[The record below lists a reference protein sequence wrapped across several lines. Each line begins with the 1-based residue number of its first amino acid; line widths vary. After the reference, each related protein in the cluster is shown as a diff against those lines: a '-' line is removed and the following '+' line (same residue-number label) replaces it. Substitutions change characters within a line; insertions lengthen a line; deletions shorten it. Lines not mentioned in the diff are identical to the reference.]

1 MSPTGAADRSQT
13 SLEESFLPDFCDPR
27 IVFAVVLLGELLA
40 FTLALTRSSHAPFLN
55 ELARVSMFVQWI
67 GLTSTALLCYSRKR
81 FATRSIGIVSAI
93 VFALLLANTIV
104 VSEAVYWIGRR
115 FGEQGL
121 YAQFFPTEHA
131 PFVLRNALICLI
143 VTALVLRY
151 LFVSHHWQANVR
163 AEARSRIDAL
173 QARIRPHFLF
183 NSLNTIAA
191 LTRSDPARAEEA
203 VEDLADLFRA
213 TLRDSDTLLRLKEEL
228 ELTRI
233 YQRIESLRLG
243 HRLEVKWDVNDLPMR
258 ALIPGLTIQPLLE
271 NAIYHGIE
279 PLDGGGVVAVS
290 GRVDDGRIEIAVA
303 NPVATEPVEV
313 NRPGN
318 RLAVDNI
325 RERLRLAYGA
335 KGELTIEQL
344 PREYRVTVRFP
355 YTE

>member
-1 MSPTGAADRSQT
+1 
-13 SLEESFLPDFCDPR
+13 
-27 IVFAVVLLGELLA
+27 
-40 FTLALTRSSHAPFLN
+40 
-55 ELARVSMFVQWI
+55 MFVQWI
-67 GLTSTALLCYSRKR
+67 GLTSTALLCYTRTR
-81 FATRSIGIVSAI
+81 FAARSTGVVSAA
-93 VFALLLANTIV
+93 VFALLLANTVV

-115 FGEQGL
+115 FGEEGL
-121 YAQFFPTEHA
+121 YVEFFPIEHA

-151 LFVSHHWQANVR
+151 LYVSHHWQAHVR

-213 TLRDSDTLLRLKEEL
+213 TLRDSDTMLRLKEEL

-243 HRLEVKWDVNDLPMR
+243 HRLEVKWDVTALPMR

-279 PLDGGGVVAVS
+279 PLDGGGRVSVS
-290 GRVDDGRIEIAVA
+290 GRVDDGQIEIAVA
-303 NPVATEPVEV
+303 NPVATERVTV
-313 NRPGN
+313 SRPGN

-325 RERLRLAYGA
+325 RERLRLAYGT
-335 KGELTIEQL
+335 KGELAVEQL
-344 PREYRVTVRFP
+344 PSEYRVTVRFP